1 MVNRFVI
8 LSKAKNLFAFIRFFA
23 PLRMTNFAISLLFCG
38 VLICHTVYANNYD
51 YKNGYDRRY
60 YFSPE
65 KPFLFERTVPQTG
78 DGSLECA
85 KRAINTVSQTMPY
98 YVFYYKQDI
107 RLVENIAENISVI
120 FFSDRLIKQSF
131 ILPSGIYASAVLY
144 MESLLKKMCPKI
156 QIQSDYQIDR
166 QQDFQ
171 EYMVIKTIPVPSDV
185 MTPQDN
191 KIYQQ
196 IFSVPKD

>member
-1 MVNRFVI
+1 
-8 LSKAKNLFAFIRFFA
+8 
-23 PLRMTNFAISLLFCG
+23 
-38 VLICHTVYANNYD
+38 
-51 YKNGYDRRY
+51 
-60 YFSPE
+60 
-65 KPFLFERTVPQTG
+65 
-78 DGSLECA
+78 
-85 KRAINTVSQTMPY
+85 
-98 YVFYYKQDI
+98 
-107 RLVENIAENISVI
+107 
-120 FFSDRLIKQSF
+120 
-131 ILPSGIYASAVLY
+131 